1 MNRRRVGWTLALPF
15 LVGSAPIAYVWSA
28 NAAVLEIGDVL
39 PLLAVVIA
47 ITAVVLIPIA
57 VLSGQPERSALTVAA
72 GWLPVLT
79 FGRQLAVARSVV
91 PDVPVAIV
99 VGIDAI
105 AVVLALVLVWRIP
118 AAGPAARF
126 ATVVALLFLATTVPG
141 IAIGMSPSISR
152 DHAAVGAATDAP
164 DIYFLVLDGYGRGD
178 VLDQLYGFD
187 NAEFLDALRDRG
199 FYIADASYSNYSMT
213 YLSLAGTLNMDYIP
227 AELAPDFPAVDAMIE
242 DAAVIH
248 ALQGR
253 GYRYVHFETEFWVTA
268 NAPLADV
275 TYRRAGFSS
284 EFERAFF
291 ETSLLGTILPS
302 PPRHEV
308 VLNTFDDLAG
318 IPQHAEATFTF
329 SHLLVPHPPF
339 MFRADG
345 SVLPYQGN
353 LGDGFEVEPYVE
365 QLRFVNERVL
375 ATVDRILEGSDEPP
389 IIVIQGDHGP
399 SSFPY
404 ATPEHKHWERQG
416 ILNAMLVPANVRSAL
431 YPSITSVNTFRA
443 ILGNQFGATLPLLDD
458 RVFHNWYV
466 ATELTVPD
474 NHLELTEITHLLPSP
489 GDLEPP

>member
-1 MNRRRVGWTLALPF
+1 MNRSRTVWTLALPF
-15 LVGSAPIAYVWSA
+15 LVGSAPITYLWSA
-28 NAAVLEIGDVL
+28 NAAVVELGDVL

-57 VLSGQPERSALTVAA
+57 ILSGQTERSALTVAV

-79 FGRQLAVARSVV
+79 LGRQLAVARSVV
-91 PDVPVAIV
+91 PDASIAIV
-99 VGIDAI
+99 VVIDAI
-105 AVVLALVLVWRIP
+105 AVALALVLIWRLP

-126 ATVVALLFLATTVPG
+126 ATIVALLFLATTVPG
-141 IAIGMSPSISR
+141 IANGMSALVPRGNSE
-152 DHAAVGAATDAP
+152 VGEATDAP

-178 VLDQLYGFD
+178 VLDELYGFD
-187 NAEFLDALRDRG
+187 NRGFLDALRARG
-199 FYIADASYSNYSMT
+199 FYVADASYSNYSMT
-213 YLSLAGTLNMDYIP
+213 YLSLAGTLTMDYLP
-227 AELAPDFPAVDAMIE
+227 PEAAPDFAAVDAMIE

-248 ALQGR
+248 YLKGR

-302 PPRHEV
+302 PPRHAV
-308 VLNTFDDLAG
+308 VLSTFADLAR
-318 IPQHAEATFTF
+318 IPQLAEATFTF
-329 SHLLVPHPPF
+329 AHLLVPHPPF

-353 LGDGFEVEPYVE
+353 LADGFEVEPYVE
-365 QLRFVNERVL
+365 QLQFVNEQVL

-404 ATPEHKHWERQG
+404 ATPERKHWERQG
-416 ILNAMLVPANVRSAL
+416 IFNAMLVPDAVRSTL

-443 ILGNQFGATLPLLDD
+443 ILDGQFGATLPLLDD

-466 ATELTVPD
+466 STELTVPD

-489 GDLEPP
+489 GELQPP